1 MYGKNLKSFQKLFYK
16 KQKGNTNKLI
26 SKMIKLLP
34 SAQTQQF
41 KLLMRNIKLNS
52 EYQLL
57 C

>member
-1 MYGKNLKSFQKLFYK
+1 MYGKNLKYFQKLFYK